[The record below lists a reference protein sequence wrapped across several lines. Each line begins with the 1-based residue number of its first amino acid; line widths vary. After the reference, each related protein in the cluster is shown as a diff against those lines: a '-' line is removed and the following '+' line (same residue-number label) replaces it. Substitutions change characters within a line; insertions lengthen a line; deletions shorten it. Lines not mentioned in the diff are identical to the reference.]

1 MSYDTENLN
10 YAIAKLAEKIPE
22 HSDAMRLLEQVKRHL
37 LVGETPSASRRTP
50 CGTNN
55 DTALLDWLRDN
66 RGNLHCRQAD
76 GDEAAGWTVQL
87 AAEQSAVRHVFRDPR
102 EAIRAAMARQAR
114 SR

>member
-22 HSDAMRLLEQVKRHL
+22 HSEAMRLLEQVKRHL
-37 LVGETPSASRRTP
+37 LVGEAPAAGQILY
-50 CGTNN
+50 GTNS

-66 RGNLHCRQAD
+66 RGNLHCSQAD
-76 GDEAAGWTVQL
+76 GDEAAGWSVQL
-87 AAEQSAVRHVFRDPR
+87 AAEQSGVRHVFRDPR

-114 SR
+114 SD